1 MVRSLKRDTNAQS
14 EDRDGGQLFSKTEE
28 TGRKAKRKKEDRF
41 DFFEIYHPERGRV
54 FIKDFSFSFS
64 LAEVRFSKVALK
76 TAGKIKGFNPEGCLQ
91 ATGRKEL

>member
-14 EDRDGGQLFSKTEE
+14 EDRDGGSSFPKQK
-28 TGRKAKRKKEDRF
+28 KPAAKQSEKRRIDSI
-41 DFFEIYHPERGRV
+41 FFEIYHPERGRV